1 MTVLLAGVARL
12 ATDDIL
18 VVLIDA
24 NHHRALA
31 DSPWFLREWLV
42 VEVGEG
48 LQSRCSGA
56 FVVLFL
62 SLALRL
68 NLALR
73 LKVRIVDEIVELA
86 RVDCLKLGIR
96 KRSSC

>member
-62 SLALRL
+62 

-73 LKVRIVDEIVELA
+73 LKVRIVDEIFELA